1 VLRLS
6 EAIQAIISGG
16 PFPGLM
22 PRIREVT
29 AMHEATLVRQIYRI
43 AEQSLEGR
51 KVKRVA
57 AVKISVGEMSGAL
70 PDALEFAFHAQRSG
84 IFEDAELLIE
94 KEPVAVR
101 CKVCGEEYSP
111 QGFPIRCPLC
121 GDTACAFIRGDDVHV
136 SGIQYEKED

>member
-1 VLRLS
+1 MLRLS

-70 PDALEFAFHAQRSG
+70 PDALEFAFHAQRRY
-84 IFEDAELLIE
+84 L
-94 KEPVAVR
+94 
-101 CKVCGEEYSP
+101 
-111 QGFPIRCPLC
+111 
-121 GDTACAFIRGDDVHV
+121 
-136 SGIQYEKED
+136 